1 MTMLSVANLYK
12 SFSGLTAVKDVSFD
26 VKQGEILGLVGPNGS
41 GKSTTFSLI
50 AGLHRPDAGRV
61 TLEGRDITGLAPHH
75 VCRAGVGRTFQ
86 IPKPF
91 TDLTLV
97 ENVTLAAYA
106 SQNGEIDRSEAERRG
121 IEALTL
127 VGLPTDRHI
136 TTDGMGAAALK
147 KLELAKAISTDPKV
161 LLADESLGGLDT
173 DEMRQ
178 AADLLRMLRDEKGL
192 AIVWV
197 EHVLGVL
204 MSVIDR
210 IVVLDHGEI
219 IFEGAPIDE
228 TRDPRVVEIYL
239 GPGAEN
245 LRRA

>member
-1 MTMLSVANLYK
+1 
-12 SFSGLTAVKDVSFD
+12 
-26 VKQGEILGLVGPNGS
+26 
-41 GKSTTFSLI
+41 
-50 AGLHRPDAGRV
+50 
-61 TLEGRDITGLAPHH
+61 
-75 VCRAGVGRTFQ
+75 
-86 IPKPF
+86 
-91 TDLTLV
+91 LV
-97 ENVTLAAYA
+97 ENVALAAYA

-127 VGLPTDRHI
+127 VGLPTDREA

-210 IVVLDHGEI
+210 IIVLDHGET
-219 IFEGAPIDE
+219 IFEGAPFDA
-228 TRDPRVVEIYL
+228 TRDPKVVEIYL